1 MPNERIGQIAIGA
14 IILIGLFLAREFLGG
29 TAKDET
35 VSEPAP
41 TASISGSTTIADSPK
56 IGGEEPA
63 PVEVALAEPKGKFDY
78 YVLTMSWS
86 PTHCASEQG
95 ADDEMQCRSGRPY
108 GFVLHGLWPQH
119 ERGYPEFCL
128 SGEPKRMNDAV
139 MKKMLEVSPSED
151 LVQHEWQKH
160 GMCAGL
166 SQSDYAAA
174 AIKAF
179 KAINIPTEYQQPA
192 RDLNVNGA
200 EIRSAF
206 VAANRDLSLSDDEMT
221 PICRGNDL
229 SEVWVCLD
237 KNLLPRA
244 CSADVSKRACTR
256 RNVRMRAVRG
266 DWSR

>member
-14 IILIGLFLAREFLGG
+14 VILIGLFLARQFLGG
-29 TAKDET
+29 TATDET
-35 VSEPAP
+35 AQTTP
-41 TASISGSTTIADSPK
+41 TPSISGSTRIVDSPT
-56 IGGEEPA
+56 IGGEEPVTTEA
-63 PVEVALAEPKGKFDY
+63 ALAKPTGKFDY
-78 YVLTMSWS
+78 YVLTLSWS

-95 ADDEMQCRSGRPY
+95 ADDEMQCRSGRPF

-128 SGEPKRMNDAV
+128 SGEPKRMNDTV
-139 MKKMLEVSPSED
+139 MQKMLEVSPSEE

-160 GMCAGL
+160 GTCAGL
-166 SQSDYAAA
+166 SQADYAAA

-179 KAINIPTEYQQPA
+179 KSITIPAEYQQPA
-192 RDLNVNGA
+192 GELKVNSA
-200 EIRSAF
+200 EVRSAF

-221 PICRGNDL
+221 PICRGGDL

-237 KNLLPRA
+237 KDLQPRTCA
-244 CSADVSKRACTR
+244 ADVSKRACTR
-256 RNVRMRAVRG
+256 RSVRMRAVRG